1 MRKQLS
7 IPHSFIFI
15 FIIIALVSLS
25 IAVVTPSHQS
35 QDPPPDQTS
44 DLSLE
49 VGSTDGIT
57 LIAFIITGVITLPL
71 ITSGALTR
79 KKNLPKK

>member
-1 MRKQLS
+1 MKKQLS

-25 IAVVTPSHQS
+25 IAVIHPKQRP
-35 QDPPPDQTS
+35 QDPPPTEKI
-44 DLSLE
+44 DLDLE

-57 LIAFIITGVITLPL
+57 VLAFIIAGVIVLPL

-79 KKNLPKK
+79 KKNPAQK